1 MHTLGIVGLGHL
13 GEIHLK
19 QWLEILPKTSISCFD
34 NDEEKLKVISEKYQV
49 NSTVSYDELLRQSTI
64 IDVVT
69 PTDSHHY
76 YAALALKH
84 QKHVFIEKPVCTNMA
99 EVEDL
104 IALQNESKTI
114 VQIGHVERY
123 NPAFQSVKDVIKN
136 PKFFEVHRLAPF
148 VARGTEVSVIMDLM
162 IHDLDIIL
170 SLVDSPIKDIA
181 AKGVA
186 ILSRTPDIA
195 NVRLE
200 FENGCV
206 ANLTASRI
214 SMKKMRKMRVFSD
227 DGYTA
232 IDFLDKSAEKMIISE
247 LGEGIPFITNEG
259 KEKRLELKSYD
270 KLDKNAIF
278 EELDEFYKI
287 IKQGATSPTID
298 LLSASKTMN
307 LAIRIQESLGL
318 TDSN

>member
-1 MHTLGIVGLGHL
+1 MHHIGIVGLGHL

-19 QWLEILPKTSISCFD
+19 QWLEIISREHITCFD
-34 NDEEKLKVISEKYQV
+34 ADEEKMTLISERYQV
-49 NSTVSYDELLRQSTI
+49 EKAKNFDSLLARSTI

-69 PTDSHHY
+69 PTDSHHF
-76 YAALALKH
+76 YAEEALKKG
-84 QKHVFIEKPVCTNMA
+84 KHVFIEKPVCTSMA
-99 EVEDL
+99 EVENL
-104 IALQNESKTI
+104 IHWQNKSGAM
-114 VQIGHVERY
+114 VQVGHVERY
-123 NPAFQSVKDVIKN
+123 NPAFQVVKASIHQ

-148 VARGTEVSVIMDLM
+148 VSRGTEVSVIMDLM

-170 SLVDSPIKDIA
+170 YLVDSPIRDIA

-186 ILSRTPDIA
+186 ILSQTPDIA

-227 DGYTA
+227 EGYTA
-232 IDFLDKSAEKMIISE
+232 IDFLEKSAEIMTISE
-247 LGEGIPFITNEG
+247 MGEGIAFTTNEG
-259 KEKRLELKSYD
+259 VDKRLMVKSYD

-278 EELDEFYKI
+278 EELNDFYNSVTMGKSET
-287 IKQGATSPTID
+287 AVD
-298 LLSASKTMN
+298 LASASKTMS
-307 LAIRIQESLGL
+307 LALRIQELL
-318 TDSN
+318 

>member
-1 MHTLGIVGLGHL
+1 MHKIGIVGLGHL

-19 QWLEILPKTSISCFD
+19 QWLEIVSNDQVSCFD
-34 NDEEKLKVISEKYQV
+34 IDTERMTAIAEKYQV
-49 NSTVSYDELLRQSTI
+49 AKNDSFLGLIESSTI

-76 YAALALKH
+76 YALEALMRGR
-84 QKHVFIEKPVCTNMA
+84 HVFIEKPVCINMA

-104 IALQNESKTI
+104 LEWQSRSGNL
-114 VQIGHVERY
+114 VQVGHVERY
-123 NPAFQSVKDVIKN
+123 NPAFHAVKGEIQD

-148 VARGTEVSVIMDLM
+148 VSRGTEVSVIMDLM
-162 IHDLDIIL
+162 IHDLDILL

-186 ILSRTPDIA
+186 IISKTPDIA

-214 SMKKMRKMRVFSD
+214 SMKKMRKMRIFSD
-227 DGYTA
+227 AGYTA
-232 IDFLDKSAEKMIISE
+232 IDFLEKSAEIMTISE
-247 LGEGIPFITNEG
+247 TGDGIAFTTNEG
-259 KEKRLELKSYD
+259 VNKRLMMKSYG
-270 KLDKNAIF
+270 KLDKNAIHD
-278 EELDEFYKI
+278 ELNDFYNSVTMGK
-287 IKQGATSPTID
+287 KETAVD
-298 LLSASKTMN
+298 LTSASKTMN
-307 LAIRIQESLGL
+307 LALEIQKLL
-318 TDSN
+318 